1 MTSLGVDDAAYLDYR
16 VRWRAGD
23 QRPGKHAARQA
34 GAGGN
39 FRGYRP
45 FWQLPDARH
54 IDVRRSIVDPFGD
67 VIVRQME
74 QSSAIVLVIAADV
87 SRSMAGR
94 SDGSGLATGLKS
106 VAALAQAAARSALRA
121 GDAFG
126 FLAFDERIRDDLSYP
141 PSRRRAVGRDLPAAL
156 AGLAPAGRS
165 AAGILDL
172 ATRLPSR
179 RCLLILASDFL
190 MPLDLLERGLASL
203 ARHDVAPIVL
213 GEAGERHLPRAGL
226 LRIRDVET
234 NGTRLMLMRPAL
246 HRRWRE
252 AEAARRN
259 RLHDLFARHGRP
271 PFLARGMIDIAAVSQ
286 HLSAA

>member
-1 MTSLGVDDAAYLDYR
+1 MSLAGADDAIYLDYR

-74 QSSAIVLVIAADV
+74 QRSAIVLVIAADV
-87 SRSMAGR
+87 SRSMAGQA
-94 SDGSGLATGLKS
+94 DVAGLAS
-106 VAALAQAAARSALRA
+106 VAALVQAAARSALRA

-126 FLAFDERIRDDLSYP
+126 FLAFDETIRDDLSYP
-141 PSRRRAVGRDLPAAL
+141 PSRRRAAGRDVPAAL
-156 AGLAPAGRS
+156 ADFTPSGRS

-172 ATRLPSR
+172 AGRLPSR
-179 RCLLILASDFL
+179 RCLLILVSDFL
-190 MPLDLLERGLASL
+190 MPLDLLERALVSL
-203 ARHDVAPIVL
+203 ARHDVAPVVL
-213 GEAGERHLPRAGL
+213 GGADVEHVPHAGL

-252 AEAARRN
+252 AEAARRGS
-259 RLHDLFARHGRP
+259 LHDIFSRHGRP
-271 PFLARGMIDIAAVSQ
+271 PFLARGLIDIAAASQ
-286 HLSAA
+286 HFAAA